1 MRSIWLK
8 ITFIALSIIALLFF
22 TNDFELINIEKN
34 AIVTAIGID
43 EMPDGKYEISAQIAV
58 PEATDTNTENK
69 KSVITGTGS
78 TVGAAIKS
86 TGNISGWFP
95 KLAFCNLIIIGR
107 EIANENVIKVLDYFS
122 KTLRVQ
128 DSALIVMAEKTA
140 KELLTVT
147 SPLDNISSFAIQKIL
162 LKDSG
167 FDQDVIP
174 NDVRHFCSGYFSPDG
189 SSTMPLIKLVSRTED
204 SSSGGQEGGSKQESA
219 GQAQATTSQSPQNAG
234 QKLFDASTTA
244 LFKNGIF
251 IDSIDKELTKTY
263 NLITTGSNSTTFEI
277 NDINNDNTN
286 RNYLLTVINCK
297 PKVSVTATLNDV
309 FCDISLKIY
318 VKISDQNTADSHTI
332 ITDNSSLPLSL
343 KEKAEN
349 YFYKN
354 VNNLLEKSIN
364 SECDILKLKEKLY
377 RYQFDQYSR
386 YKDNI
391 LSVAKFNV
399 AISVDAQK

>member
-8 ITFIALSIIALLFF
+8 VTLIAISIVALLFF

-43 EMPDGKYEISAQIAV
+43 AAKDGNYEISAQIAV

-78 TVGAAIKS
+78 TVGSAIKN

-95 KLAFCNLIIIGR
+95 KLAFCNLIVIGR
-107 EIANENVIKVLDYFS
+107 ELAKENVIKVLDYFS

-128 DSALIVMAEKTA
+128 DSALIVLAEDTA
-140 KELLTVT
+140 KEILTVT

-167 FDQDVIP
+167 FDQDVFA

-189 SSTMPLIKLVSRTED
+189 SSFMPMIKLVKRTED
-204 SSSGGQEGGSKQESA
+204 SSSGGQEGGEKQES
-219 GQAQATTSQSPQNAG
+219 GGNAQATTSSSSNESG

-251 IDSIDKELTKTY
+251 VDSIDKDLTKTY
-263 NLITTGSNSTTFEI
+263 NLLTTGAISTTFEI
-277 NDINNDNTN
+277 TDVYEDLSN
-286 RNYLLTVINCK
+286 RNYLITIIKSK
-297 PKVSVTATLNDV
+297 PKVRLTATLNDV
-309 FCDISLKIY
+309 FCDIYLKCY

-332 ITDNSSLPLSL
+332 ITDNASLPLEV
-343 KEKAEN
+343 KEKSQKLIKGNIE
-349 YFYKN
+349 K
-354 VNNLLEKSIN
+354 LLEKTKS
-364 SECDILKLKEKLY
+364 SGCDILRLKQKLY
-377 RYQFDQYSR
+377 RYNYKQYSR

-391 LSVAKFNV
+391 LEIFTHSVT
-399 AISVDAQK
+399 VDIEAQK